1 MAQPATSDHEVE
13 LRLATLL
20 RAGVL
25 ASAALVIGGGVLY
38 LVKYGAA
45 PPQHAT
51 YTGEPD
57 DLKRVGGIVKEA
69 LALSGRG
76 LIQLGLLLLIATPV
90 ARVAFSLYAFVRQRD
105 RTYVFITAFV
115 LVLLLGSLFQLWAL

>member
-1 MAQPATSDHEVE
+1 MARPGISDHEVE

-25 ASAALVIGGGVLY
+25 TAVAFVLAGGVVY
-38 LVKYGAA
+38 LVKSGTT
-45 PPQHAT
+45 PPHHRT

-57 DLKRVGGIVKEA
+57 DLKRVSGIVKQA
-69 LALSGRG
+69 FALSGRG
-76 LIQLGLLLLIATPV
+76 LIQLGLLVLMATPI

-105 RTYVFITAFV
+105 RTYVLITAFV
-115 LVLLLGSLFQLWAL
+115 LALLLGSLFQVWTV